1 MNSREADDRHQDI
14 IRDLKDVDTEIV
26 QTTARIA
33 TEYDWL
39 RKQMV
44 RRAEMLAERNAT
56 TE

>member
-1 MNSREADDRHQDI
+1 MNSREADDRQQDL
-14 IRDLKDVDTEIV
+14 IRDLKDVDTEIE